1 MIKPTENL
9 QKLFD
14 QLIIFFYF
22 SAGSN
27 FLDGKQNFKK

>member
-1 MIKPTENL
+1 MIKPKENL

-14 QLIIFFYF
+14 QLIFFINL

-27 FLDGKQNFKK
+27 FFNGKRNFKK

>member
-14 QLIIFFYF
+14 QLIIFFILVLVVI
-22 SAGSN
+22 